1 MASSGFLR
9 TVNFGGFDKKD
20 VLSYVDELNSKIYN
34 LESELTEKN
43 QLIVGQENIS
53 NVDGAERYEAI
64 ISENKSKISE
74 LLANADTM
82 KLEVSNLENELEQKN
97 AEISQLKEERVMLEE
112 KLESAKSGNN
122 SITEASFD
130 IGSVFIEAK
139 HSADKI
145 ITEAKNAAKKIEE
158 DSKSLSQQIIE
169 DANTRA
175 ESIINDASINFNR
188 TISDANSQAAEILD
202 GTNRT
207 KQMIVS
213 DYETVAADIEKL
225 ASCLNEIV
233 SNGTIKMINAKQ
245 LIEERKSI
253 VFSQASMNNIEV
265 EKKNKP
271 INFNNVGM
279 TYNNPISTPAPT
291 PVEPVIA
298 ESEIEEPIVE
308 EPEIVVPEQ
317 VVEIETP
324 AEVEVQP
331 QITEEV
337 TSDISEEAVES
348 PVKKLNIDLD
358 LLADLT
364 AEIETGYNSLS
375 TEEIEGSMPSS
386 SISLLD
392 DYK

>member
-43 QLIVGQENIS
+43 QLLVGQDNLS
-53 NVDGAERYEAI
+53 DLDGAERFEAI
-64 ISENKSKISE
+64 ISENKAKISE

-97 AEISQLKEERVMLEE
+97 AEIAQLKEERVMLEE

-145 ITEAKNAAKKIEE
+145 INEAKNAAKKIEE
-158 DSKSLSQQIIE
+158 DSKILSQQIIE
-169 DANTRA
+169 DANARA

-207 KQMIVS
+207 KQMIVA
-213 DYETVAADIEKL
+213 DYESVALDIEKL
-225 ASCLNEIV
+225 ANCLSEIV
-233 SNGTIKMINAKQ
+233 STGVLKMTDAKQ
-245 LIEERKSI
+245 LIEERKSTI
-253 VFSQASMNNIEV
+253 FSQASMNNIEV
-265 EKKNKP
+265 EKKK
-271 INFNNVGM
+271 
-279 TYNNPISTPAPT
+279 
-291 PVEPVIA
+291 
-298 ESEIEEPIVE
+298 
-308 EPEIVVPEQ
+308 
-317 VVEIETP
+317 
-324 AEVEVQP
+324 
-331 QITEEV
+331 
-337 TSDISEEAVES
+337 
-348 PVKKLNIDLD
+348 
-358 LLADLT
+358 
-364 AEIETGYNSLS
+364 
-375 TEEIEGSMPSS
+375 
-386 SISLLD
+386 
-392 DYK
+392 